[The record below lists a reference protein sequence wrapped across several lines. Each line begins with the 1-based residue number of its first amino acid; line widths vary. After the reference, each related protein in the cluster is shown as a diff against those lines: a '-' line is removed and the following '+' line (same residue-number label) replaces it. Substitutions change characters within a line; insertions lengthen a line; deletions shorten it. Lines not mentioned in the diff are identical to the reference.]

1 MNKIICEI
9 CGTVYPESSPVCPIC
24 GYHRV
29 EGEHVERVVEEPGAE
44 PVRKTQSV
52 KGGRFSAKNVKKR
65 HKEQAKLQKQGA
77 RKPAAAKPAPVRQPD
92 YDEDFDEPKK
102 NSNKGLIITIVVLI
116 IAIMLVSAYIAIR
129 FFSGGTFGMPTESA
143 STTEPSAQMTEP
155 EPSEVLCSD
164 LVISDIDLD
173 KGLEFTGEGRAMELV
188 ITAVP
193 VSTTEEVLVT
203 SSDENVIAVS
213 EEGGIV
219 QIVSVGEGEATITV
233 TCGSVSRSFPVKCN
247 FTPMTEPTEEPTE
260 ESTEPTE
267 ETTQATTEPADE
279 NLTLKL
285 NRTDITFYSKG
296 ETFTFSAGSG
306 IRNSQVLWTSADE
319 SVAKIE
325 NGTVTAVGKGT
336 TTITAEYNGKKESCI
351 IRCSISD
358 SDTGSAGA
366 WKISH
371 SDVSIS
377 VGETFTLKL
386 RSSSGET
393 ADVTWSISGSAA
405 SVSGSTVKGEAAGT
419 VTVSCTYEGE
429 TYECIVR
436 VTG

>member
-29 EGEHVERVVEEPGAE
+29 EGEDVERVVEESGAE

-52 KGGRFSAKNVKKR
+52 KGGRFSTKNVKKR
-65 HKEQAKLQKQGA
+65 HKEQEKLQKQAA
-77 RKPAAAKPAPVRQPD
+77 RKPEAAKPAPVQQPD
-92 YDEDFDEPKK
+92 YDEAFDEPKK
-102 NSNKGLIITIVVLI
+102 NSNKGLVITIVVLI
-116 IAIMLVSAYIAIR
+116 IAILLVSAYIAIR
-129 FFSGGTFGMPTESA
+129 FFSGGTFGKPTEPA
-143 STTEPSAQMTEP
+143 SETEPSSEAATEP

-173 KGLEFTGEGRAMELV
+173 KGLEFTGEGRAMDLM

-193 VSTTEEVLVT
+193 VSTTEEITVT
-203 SSDENVIAVS
+203 SSDESVVAIS
-213 EEGGIV
+213 EEGGMV
-219 QIVSVGEGEATITV
+219 QIVSVGEGKATITV
-233 TCGSVSRSFPVKCN
+233 TCGSVSRSFPVKCS
-247 FTPMTEPTEEPTE
+247 FAEATEPTEET
-260 ESTEPTE
+260 TEPTE
-267 ETTQATTEPADE
+267 ETTQVTTEPADP

-285 NRTDITFYSKG
+285 NRTDITFYNKG

-306 IRNSQVLWTSADE
+306 IKNSQVLWTSADE
-319 SVAKIE
+319 SIAKIE

-358 SDTGSAGA
+358 SDTGSSGT

-377 VGETFTLKL
+377 VGETFSLKL
-386 RSSSGET
+386 KNSSGET
-393 ADVTWSISGSAA
+393 ANVTWSVSGNAA
-405 SVSGSTVKGEAAGT
+405 SVSGSTIKGEAAGT

>member
-29 EGEHVERVVEEPGAE
+29 EGEHVERVVEEAGSE
-44 PVRKTQSV
+44 PVRKNQSV
-52 KGGRFSAKNVKKR
+52 KGGRFSVKNVKKR
-65 HKEQAKLQKQGA
+65 QKEQAKLNKKP
-77 RKPAAAKPAPVRQPD
+77 RKTAAAKPAPVKKPEYEED
-92 YDEDFDEPKK
+92 YDEPKQ
-102 NSNKGLIITIVVLI
+102 NSNRGLIITIIVLI
-116 IAIMLVSAYIAIR
+116 IAIILVSAYIAIR
-129 FFSGGTFGMPTESA
+129 FFSGGIFGKPTEPA
-143 STTEPSAQMTEP
+143 PATEPSTQMTEP

-193 VSTTEEVLVT
+193 VSTTEEITVI
-203 SSDENVIAVS
+203 SSDENVVAVS
-213 EEGGIV
+213 EEGEIV
-219 QIVSVGEGEATITV
+219 QIVSVGQGEATITV
-233 TCGSVSRSFPVKCN
+233 TCGAVSRSFPVKCS
-247 FTPMTEPTEEPTE
+247 FAVETEPTEEPTE
-260 ESTEPTE
+260 EST
-267 ETTQATTEPADE
+267 QDTTEPPDE

-285 NRTDITFYSKG
+285 NRNDITFYNKG

-306 IRNSQVLWTSADE
+306 IKNSQVLWTSADE

-358 SDTGSAGA
+358 SDEGSSGT

-371 SDVSIS
+371 TDVSIT
-377 VGETFTLKL
+377 VGETFSLKL
-386 RSSSGET
+386 KNSSGQT
-393 ADVTWSISGSAA
+393 ADVTWSVSGSAA
-405 SVSGSTVKGEAAGT
+405 SVSGNTVKGESAGT
-419 VTVSCTYEGE
+419 VTVSCTHEGE